1 VRLEKPS
8 KPEKWD
14 LPADISLKSALQR
27 AKEEAQS
34 RFDGTL
40 AGTAKLPDVLNK
52 SGAKGRT
59 GTMSLLAK
67 PTPRHEMFLTCNTA
81 VEMSASL
88 HRALIDP
95 KKGEGYCFVLSVVCC
110 ILDATATNAREPS
123 SLSPLTSL
131 FHRQL
136 HPRQKKRSRV
146 QPSSPHLPRR
156 ANHPARRSLLR
167 NRTCRCRTWSCSR
180 SSLSPRL
187 RG

>member
-1 VRLEKPS
+1 MLTLSFCSYLQEDLLIEVRLEKPS

-52 SGAKGRT
+52 SGTKGRT

-81 VEMSASL
+81 VEMSAAL

-95 KKGEGYCFVLSVVCC
+95 KKGEWCFVLSVV
-110 ILDATATNAREPS
+110 E
-123 SLSPLTSL
+123 
-131 FHRQL
+131 F
-136 HPRQKKRSRV
+136 
-146 QPSSPHLPRR
+146 
-156 ANHPARRSLLR
+156 
-167 NRTCRCRTWSCSR
+167 W
-180 SSLSPRL
+180 
-187 RG
+187 